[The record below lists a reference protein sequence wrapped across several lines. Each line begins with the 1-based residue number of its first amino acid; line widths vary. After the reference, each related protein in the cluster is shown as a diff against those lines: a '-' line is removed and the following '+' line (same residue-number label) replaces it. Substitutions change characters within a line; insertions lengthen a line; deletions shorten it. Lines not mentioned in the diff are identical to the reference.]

1 MISDDLKLGTLLN
14 EPSLEMEEDKHLCS
28 IIYEG
33 RNDKIDH
40 IIFHIQSALKQK
52 RPMVPY
58 ANLGGADGMR
68 VTRAAFAVMVKFS
81 DKLDDL

>member
-14 EPSLEMEEDKHLCS
+14 EPSLEMEEDKNLCS

-40 IIFHIQSALKQK
+40 IIFHI
-52 RPMVPY
+52 
-58 ANLGGADGMR
+58 
-68 VTRAAFAVMVKFS
+68 
-81 DKLDDL
+81 